1 MTLPNDDRRLAKA
14 EPQPARHFLH
24 FFRGWLRDPRSMG
37 AVAPSGRSLAR
48 LMATGVTAGATVLE
62 LGAGT
67 GTLTEALLAK
77 GVQPTNL
84 YLVER
89 DPELAAVL
97 RGRFAG
103 CHVVAGD
110 ALALQRELPPGV
122 TYDFIISGLPLLLF
136 SPEQRFELLRQVLTL
151 LRPGGC
157 YQQFTYGGRCPI
169 DRDTRRRLNVD
180 AALLGIA
187 ALNLP
192 PAFVYRLTRAAGQ
205 GSSA

>member
-1 MTLPNDDRRLAKA
+1 VTLRKEDDVKVPEARSA
-14 EPQPARHFLH
+14 PAAQHFRH

-37 AVAPSGRSLAR
+37 AVAPSGRALAR
-48 LMATGVTAGATVLE
+48 LMATGVTATATVLE

-67 GTLTEALLAK
+67 GSLTEALLAK
-77 GVQPTNL
+77 GVRPENL

-97 RGRFAG
+97 RRRFVG
-103 CHVVAGD
+103 CHVFAAD
-110 ALALQRELPPGV
+110 ALALNRDLPAGV
-122 TYDFIISGLPLLLF
+122 TYDFVISGLPLLLF
-136 SPEQRFELLRQVLTL
+136 SPEQRFELLSQILTL
-151 LRPGGC
+151 LRPDGC

-169 DRDTRRRLNVD
+169 DRETRRRLHVD

-192 PAFVYRLTRAAGQ
+192 PAFVYRLTRGV
-205 GSSA
+205 G

>member
-1 MTLPNDDRRLAKA
+1 MTLRKEDDVKVQGT
-14 EPQPARHFLH
+14 EPSRAPQHFRH

-37 AVAPSGRSLAR
+37 AVAPSGRALAR
-48 LMATGVTAGATVLE
+48 LMATGVTPAATVLE

-67 GTLTEALLAK
+67 GSLTEALLAK
-77 GVQPTNL
+77 GVQPANL

-97 RGRFAG
+97 RKRFAG
-103 CHVVAGD
+103 CHVFAAD
-110 ALALQRELPPGV
+110 ALALNRDLPAGV
-122 TYDFIISGLPLLLF
+122 TYDFVISGLPLLLF
-136 SPEQRFELLRQVLTL
+136 SPEERFTLLKQILTL
-151 LRPGGC
+151 LRPNGC

-169 DRDTRRRLNVD
+169 DRGTRTKLGVE

-192 PAFVYRLTRAAGQ
+192 PAFVYRLTRAAT
-205 GSSA
+205 

>member
-1 MTLPNDDRRLAKA
+1 MALREEEEVKVQEA
-14 EPQPARHFLH
+14 ESPARHFGQ

-37 AVAPSGRSLAR
+37 AVAPSGRALAR
-48 LMATGVTAGATVLE
+48 LMATGVTPGAVVLE

-67 GTLTEALLAK
+67 GSLTEGLLAN

-97 RGRFAG
+97 RKRFAG
-103 CHVVAGD
+103 CHVFAAD
-110 ALALQRELPPGV
+110 AMALQRDLPAGV
-122 TYDFIISGLPLLLF
+122 TFDFVISGLPLLLF
-136 SPEQRFELLRQVLTL
+136 SPSQRSELLQQILSL
-151 LRPGGC
+151 LRPGGR

-169 DRDTRRRLNVD
+169 DRETRKALHVDTK
-180 AALLGIA
+180 LLGIA

-192 PAFVYRLTRAAGQ
+192 PAFVYRMTRAAD
-205 GSSA
+205 